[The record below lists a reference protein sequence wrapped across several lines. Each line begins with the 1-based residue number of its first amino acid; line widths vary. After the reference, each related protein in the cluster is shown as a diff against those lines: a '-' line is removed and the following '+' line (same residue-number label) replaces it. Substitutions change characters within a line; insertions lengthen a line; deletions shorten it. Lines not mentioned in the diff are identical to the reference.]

1 MNLNIPTNQALDR
14 LLELFLDKLGVKDQ
28 IVNEDLIIEAFYA
41 GAQGMSI
48 IQELQM
54 VEKEEEITAMVE
66 EEFATVDEINA
77 VLSEAVFD
85 EANYAGGNC

>member
-28 IVNEDLIIEAFYA
+28 IINEELIMEAFYA
-41 GAQGMSI
+41 GAQGMAI

-66 EEFATVDEINA
+66 DEFATVDEINA
-77 VLSEAVFD
+77 ILSEAVFD